1 VCPYRSRFTVHRSP
15 LTVHGSR
22 FTTTLTP
29 RPSDRYLPAVP
40 NSRVAIYAGSF
51 DPITRGHE
59 DLMHRSLE
67 YVDRLVVAVAINA
80 TKTPLFT
87 IDERVAL
94 IRAAVGDEPRIE
106 VHGFGGLLV
115 DFARKVG
122 ASLLIRGLRAV
133 SDFEYEYQMA
143 LMNRHLSPKLET
155 VFMVPSL
162 DTTYISA
169 SLVREVARYG
179 GDVHDLVH
187 PTVEQALKA
196 KITPR

>member
-1 VCPYRSRFTVHRSP
+1 
-15 LTVHGSR
+15 
-22 FTTTLTP
+22 
-29 RPSDRYLPAVP
+29 VP
-40 NSRVAIYAGSF
+40 NSRIAIYAGSF

-67 YVDRLVVAVAINA
+67 FVDTLIVAVAINS
-80 TKTPLFT
+80 TKTPLFS
-87 IDERVAL
+87 IDERVQL
-94 IRAAVGDEPRIE
+94 IKDSVGHDTHIQVRS
-106 VHGFGGLLV
+106 FGGLLV
-115 DFARKVG
+115 DFAREVG

-169 SLVREVARYG
+169 SLVREVARFG
-179 GDVHDLVH
+179 GDVDDLVH
-187 PTVEQALKA
+187 PTVADALRA
-196 KITPR
+196 KLSAK

>member
-1 VCPYRSRFTVHRSP
+1 MAARSDATV
-15 LTVHGSR
+15 G
-22 FTTTLTP
+22 
-29 RPSDRYLPAVP
+29 RPSLSTARRDDLRVALCSSPVDPSPVP
-40 NSRVAIYAGSF
+40 NSRIAIYAGSF

-67 YVDRLVVAVAINA
+67 FVDTLIVAVAINS
-80 TKTPLFT
+80 TKTPLFS
-87 IDERVAL
+87 IDERVQL
-94 IRAAVGDEPRIE
+94 IKDSVGHDTHIQVRS
-106 VHGFGGLLV
+106 FGGLLV
-115 DFARKVG
+115 DFAREVG

-169 SLVREVARYG
+169 SLVREVARFG
-179 GDVHDLVH
+179 GDVDDLVH
-187 PTVEQALKA
+187 PTVADALRA
-196 KITPR
+196 KLSAK